1 MNNQLKLSALMR
13 PHWRWWLLSLAL
25 GALTLASIMGL
36 LSVSGWFITASALAG
51 LHLASAASFNYFG
64 PAALIRFFA
73 ISRTASRYF
82 ERLSSH
88 SAILLLL
95 QQLRLWFMRRFLA
108 SSVQPDARSADLL
121 QRLIT
126 DIDRLDQWPLRV
138 VAPVFWACLISTG
151 WLCALW
157 FWQTELAQVALM
169 YLLGLLLV
177 PVLGVALGYRR
188 ACQLVTLASQR
199 RQDLLEP
206 LSVLTMLQLHQGWTA
221 AEQQWQQIELQYQKL
236 LWRQQILDLSCQF
249 LLLSGLALMSFHLL
263 IIALPLAA
271 EQHISIAALVAMLL
285 STLALP
291 EIWLPLTTLY
301 RHLADSVI
309 AKQRLNQI
317 QPEAH
322 TGTCSQLTGPLRL
335 ELQQLYA
342 AYPGALQQNEL
353 VNCSLKA
360 GDLLWLQG
368 PSGVGKS
375 ALLSTLAG
383 WLPPLSGQILLNGME
398 LQLYTASTQRQHIS
412 LLSQQVSLFNMTLA
426 ANLRLAKPQASDDE
440 LRQSLAEAQLGDWLA
455 TLPLGLDTELGE
467 YGVAVSGGQ
476 ARRIALARLLLQQS
490 SIILLDEP
498 LVGLDPDTALQLIQ
512 ALRHRCQQQIL
523 IIASHQP
530 LVVDPGCRQLQLK
543 LL

>member
-1 MNNQLKLSALMR
+1 MKDQLKLSALMR
-13 PHWRWWLLSLAL
+13 PHWRWWLLSLTL

-36 LSVSGWFITASALAG
+36 LTVSGWFITASALAG
-51 LHLASAASFNYFG
+51 LQLASAGSFNYFG

-88 SAILLLL
+88 NAILLLL

-108 SSVQPDARSADLL
+108 SSHTADAKSADLL

-126 DIDRLDQWPLRV
+126 DVDRLDQWPLRV
-138 VAPVFWACLISTG
+138 VAPLFWACLISAG

-157 FWQTELAQVALM
+157 FWQTELAQVAML
-169 YLLGLLLV
+169 YLPGLLLV
-177 PVLGVALGYRR
+177 PILGFTLGYRQ

-199 RQDLLEP
+199 RQELLEP
-206 LSVLTMLQLHQGWTA
+206 LSALTMLQLHQGWTA
-221 AEQQWQQIELQYQKL
+221 AEQQWQQTEQQYQKL
-236 LWRQQILDLSCQF
+236 LWRQQLLDLCCQF
-249 LLLSGLALMSFHLL
+249 LLLSCLALMSFHLL
-263 IIALPLAA
+263 LTALPLV
-271 EQHISIAALVAMLL
+271 QQQQISIAALVAMLL

-291 EIWLPLTTLY
+291 ELWLPLVTLY
-301 RHLADSVI
+301 RHLADSAI

-317 QPEAH
+317 QPEPQ
-322 TGTCSQLTGPLRL
+322 TGTLNSLGGPLTL
-335 ELQQLYA
+335 ELQQLSV
-342 AYPGALQQNEL
+342 AYPGALQQTTP
-353 VNCSLKA
+353 VNSSLKA

-375 ALLSTLAG
+375 TLLCTLAG
-383 WLPPLSGQILLNGME
+383 WLPPVSGRVFLNGTE
-398 LQLYTASTQRQHIS
+398 LQLYTTSTQREHIS

-426 ANLRLAKPQASDDE
+426 ANLRLAKPKACDDE
-440 LRQSLAEAQLGDWLA
+440 LRQSLAEVQLGDWLS
-455 TLPLGLDTELGE
+455 TLPLGLETELGE

-476 ARRIALARLLLQQS
+476 ARRIALARLLLQNS
-490 SIILLDEP
+490 SILLLDEP
-498 LVGLDPDTALQLIQ
+498 LVGLDPDTARQLIQ
-512 ALRHRCQQQIL
+512 TLSRRCQQQIL

-530 LVVDPGCRQLQLK
+530 LAVDLGCQQLQLK

>member
-1 MNNQLKLSALMR
+1 MKDQLKLSALMR

-36 LSVSGWFITASALAG
+36 LTVSGWFITASALAG

-88 SAILLLL
+88 NAILLLL

-108 SSVQPDARSADLL
+108 SSVQPDTRSADLL

-138 VAPVFWACLISTG
+138 VAPLFWASLISAG

-177 PVLGVALGYRR
+177 PVLGFASGYRR

-199 RQDLLEP
+199 RQELLEP
-206 LSVLTMLQLHQGWTA
+206 LSALTMLQLHQGWTA
-221 AEQQWQQIELQYQKL
+221 AELQWQQIEQQYQKL

-271 EQHISIAALVAMLL
+271 EQQISIAALVAMLM
-285 STLALP
+285 STLALT
-291 EIWLPLTTLY
+291 ELWLPLATLY
-301 RHLADSVI
+301 RHLADSAM

-317 QPEAH
+317 QPEAP
-322 TGTCSQLTGPLRL
+322 TGTCTGLTGPITL
-335 ELQQLYA
+335 ELQQLSV
-342 AYPGALQQNEL
+342 AYPGALQQTTP
-353 VNCSLKA
+353 VNSSLKA
-360 GDLLWLQG
+360 GDMLWLQG

-375 ALLSTLAG
+375 TLLSTLAG
-383 WLPPLSGQILLNGME
+383 WLTPVSGRVLLNSKE
-398 LQLYTASTQRQHIS
+398 LQLYTASTQREHIS
-412 LLSQQVSLFNMTLA
+412 LLSQHVSLFNMTLA
-426 ANLRLAKPQASDDE
+426 ANLRMARPNASDDE
-440 LRQSLAEAQLGDWLA
+440 LRQVLTDTALSDWLA

-476 ARRIALARLLLQQS
+476 ARRIALARLLLQNS
-490 SIILLDEP
+490 SILLLDEP
-498 LVGLDPDTALQLIQ
+498 LVGLDPDTAHQLIQ
-512 ALRHRCQQQIL
+512 TLRHRCQQQIL
-523 IIASHQP
+523 IIASHQT
-530 LVVDPGCRQLQLK
+530 LAVDPGCHQLHLK

>member
-1 MNNQLKLSALMR
+1 MKEQLKLSALMR

-36 LSVSGWFITASALAG
+36 LTVSGWFITASALAG
-51 LHLASAASFNYFG
+51 LQLASAASFNYFG

-88 SAILLLL
+88 NAILLLL

-108 SSVQPDARSADLL
+108 SSLKPDTKSADLL

-138 VAPVFWACLISTG
+138 VAPVFWACLISSG

-157 FWQTELAQVALM
+157 FWQAELAQVALV
-169 YLLGLLLV
+169 YLLGLLLI
-177 PVLGVALGYRR
+177 PLLGFVLGYRR
-188 ACQLVTLASQR
+188 ACQLVILASQR
-199 RQDLLEP
+199 RQELLEP
-206 LSVLTMLQLHQGWTA
+206 LSALTMLQLHQGWAA
-221 AEQQWQQIELQYQKL
+221 AEQQWQQTELHYQKL
-236 LWRQQILDLSCQF
+236 LWRQQILDLCCQF
-249 LLLSGLALMSFHLL
+249 LLFSTLALMSFHLL
-263 IIALPLAA
+263 ITALPLAA
-271 EQHISIAALVAMLL
+271 EQHISIASLVAMLL

-291 EIWLPLTTLY
+291 EIWLPLATLY
-301 RHLADSVI
+301 RHLADSLM

-317 QPEAH
+317 QPEAQA
-322 TGTCSQLTGPLRL
+322 GTLTRLSGPLTL
-335 ELQQLYA
+335 ELQQLSV
-342 AYPGALQQNEL
+342 AYPGALQQTTP
-353 VNCSLKA
+353 VNYSLKA

-375 ALLSTLAG
+375 TFLSTVAG
-383 WLPPLSGQILLNGME
+383 WLPAVSGRVLLNGTE
-398 LQLYTASTQRQHIS
+398 LQLYTASTQREQIS
-412 LLSQQVSLFNMTLA
+412 VLSQQVGLFNMTLA
-426 ANLRLAKPQASDDE
+426 ANLRLAKPKASDEE
-440 LRQSLAEAQLGDWLA
+440 LLQSLAEAQLSDWLA

-490 SIILLDEP
+490 SVLLLDEP
-498 LVGLDPDTALQLIQ
+498 LVGLDSHTANQLIQ
-512 ALRHRCQQQIL
+512 TLRRRCHQQIL

-530 LVVDPGCRQLQLK
+530 LVIDLGCHQLQLN

>member
-1 MNNQLKLSALMR
+1 MRDQLKLSGLMR

-36 LSVSGWFITASALAG
+36 LTVSGWFITASALAG
-51 LHLASAASFNYFG
+51 LQLASAGSFNYFG

-88 SAILLLL
+88 NAILLLL

-108 SSVQPDARSADLL
+108 SSVQPDTKSADLL

-138 VAPVFWACLISTG
+138 VAPVFWVCLISAG
-151 WLCALW
+151 WLAALW
-157 FWQTELAQVALM
+157 FWQTELAQVALA
-169 YLLGLLLV
+169 YLCALLLV
-177 PVLGVALGYRR
+177 PACGVAFGYRR
-188 ACQLVTLASQR
+188 ACTLVELASQR
-199 RQDLLEP
+199 RQELLEP
-206 LSVLTMLQLHQGWTA
+206 LSALTMLQLHQGWTA
-221 AEQQWQQIELQYQKL
+221 AEQQWQQTELQYQDL
-236 LWRQQILDLSCQF
+236 LWRQQLLDLCCQF
-249 LLLSGLALMSFHLL
+249 LLSSGLALMSFHLL
-263 IIALPLAA
+263 ITALPLV
-271 EQHISIAALVAMLL
+271 QQQQISIAALVAMLL
-285 STLALP
+285 STLALT
-291 EIWLPLTTLY
+291 ELWLPLATLY
-301 RHLADSVI
+301 RHLADSAM

-317 QPEAH
+317 QPEAQ
-322 TGTCSQLTGPLRL
+322 TGTLNSLSGPLTL
-335 ELQQLYA
+335 ELQQLSV
-342 AYPGALQQNEL
+342 AYPSALQQTIP
-353 VNCSLKA
+353 VSYSLKA
-360 GDLLWLQG
+360 GDMLWLQG

-375 ALLSTLAG
+375 TLLSTLAG
-383 WLPPLSGQILLNGME
+383 WLPPVSGHVLLNGLE

-440 LRQSLAEAQLGDWLA
+440 LQQVLADTVLTDWLA
-455 TLPLGLDTELGE
+455 TLPLGLETELGE

-490 SIILLDEP
+490 SILLLDEP
-498 LVGLDPDTALQLIQ
+498 LVGLDQGTALQLIQ
-512 ALRHRCQQQIL
+512 ALRRRCQQKIL

-530 LVVDPGCRQLQLK
+530 LAIDPGCHQLHLK
-543 LL
+543 VL